1 MLISFTSELIQKT
14 AVAMDNSTAP
24 PEFSVFDLP
33 PGSKGGEIVNFNI
46 AFIVIS
52 TTLLFTRLYVR
63 GFMVKALGLDD
74 LLASIA
80 YVRAPNVI
88 YNFGN
93 HLLRN

>member
-1 MLISFTSELIQKT
+1 MLISLTNESIQKT
-14 AVAMDNSTAP
+14 VVAMVNSTAP

-33 PGSKGGEIVNFNI
+33 PGSKGGLIVNFNI
-46 AFIVIS
+46 VFIVIS

-80 YVRAPNVI
+80 YVRAPSVVYDI
-88 YNFGN
+88 GT